1 MKYREILELYK
12 EGKLSSEEAEKVEQ
26 EIEKQE
32 AIEEFRYSSY
42 DDKETMDFAETES
55 DIEVNKATEEINRRI
70 RKAFT
75 KMGTTIAVCVIVI
88 MALFQWVL
96 PSATNVFWYNPA
108 KEVNT
113 GTEVTN
119 NQLTADIRAYSEL
132 FLTNGRFTSADVTA
146 DGFGEYSFVLE
157 ENLYD
162 LRKPITA
169 AGEIKR
175 NKMTIY
181 NPQSLE
187 IPYGNAFDWTYY
199 QNQEAKQVYDD
210 AVAKENVKAEDR
222 KEINALS
229 PYENH
234 YAYISF
240 DHLMTYEDAM
250 AFAKETVQCEDAWI
264 AVCCGEEAYLNNLVN
279 VGMYAEPF
287 TESDAELS
295 DEDRFTK
302 LVKHMK
308 SDKRFAEMTLGTDID
323 SLIDTDKAF
332 EYIDK
337 NGIRSYGIAVM
348 TDKDMLLKALDKE
361 QVSGIMID
369 KRR

>member
-12 EGKLSSEEAEKVEQ
+12 EGKLSSEEAEKIEQ

-32 AIEEFRYSSY
+32 AIEDFRYSGY
-42 DDKETMDFAETES
+42 EKTVDAGFEDQF
-55 DIEVNKATEEINRRI
+55 DIKATDEISRKI
-70 RKAFT
+70 RNAFV
-75 KMGTTIAVCVIVI
+75 KMGITVGVCILI
-88 MALFQWVL
+88 ILALFQWVL
-96 PSATNVFWYNPA
+96 PFATNIFWYDPA
-108 KEVNT
+108 KEINGRYT
-113 GTEVTN
+113 
-119 NQLTADIRAYSEL
+119 NQLTEDMSVYSEL

-187 IPYGNAFDWTYY
+187 TPYGNAFDWTYY
-199 QNQEAKQVYDD
+199 QNQKAKQVYDD
-210 AVAKENVKAEDR
+210 AVAKENAKAEDR

-229 PYENH
+229 PYETY

-287 TESDAELS
+287 TESDAKLS